1 MTIVLKGVEGI
12 RAAVGQSLGYSD
24 YVEVTQERINQFAEA
39 TGDHQWI
46 HVDVERAKTGPYGKT
61 IAHGLLTLSMIGVLA
76 KDMFRFEG
84 FKMGVHYGY
93 EKVRFPSPV
102 PVGSRV
108 RLGAK
113 VLAFEEIPNGTQT
126 VMEQTIEVEGATK
139 PACVAQMIFRHVL

>member
-1 MTIVLKGVEGI
+1 MTTVLKGIEGI

-46 HVDVERAKTGPYGKT
+46 HVDVERAKTGPFGKT

-76 KDMFRFEG
+76 KSLFRFEG

-93 EKVRFPSPV
+93 ERVRFPSPV
-102 PVGSRV
+102 PVGSKI
-108 RLGAK
+108 RLGVK
-113 VLAFEEIPNGTQT
+113 VLACEEIANGMQT